1 MEIIILTINDF
12 TKKVKKEE
20 KKEEKLPAYV
30 VPISNFSANNAYVYG
45 VPCKVIQGQKADD
58 DDIIVMSLITGIR
71 YTIPKGW
78 YIGYDNEI
86 DAIRA
91 SSIERS
97 MYGKPQLLNIIGKKY
112 YPKDNS
118 YITDFKG
125 RRVSLVGK
133 TVTVVS
139 LPFDETIES
148 YGITRKMI
156 LVEYE
161 GKVYRTMFMEWAFFP
176 KTENV

>member
-1 MEIIILTINDF
+1 MEIIILTIDDF
-12 TKKVKKEE
+12 TKKV

-30 VPISNFSANNAYVYG
+30 VPTSNFSANNAYIYG
-45 VPCKVIQGQKADD
+45 VPCEVIGEVDKEN
-58 DDIIVMSLITGIR
+58 ILVMSLITGIR
-71 YTIPKGW
+71 YTIPKRW
-78 YIGYDNEI
+78 YVGYDNKI

-97 MYGKPQLLNIIGKKY
+97 MFGNPQLLNIIGKKY

-125 RRVSLVGK
+125 KRVSLIGK

-139 LPFDETIES
+139 LPFDETIEE

-161 GKVYRTMFMEWAFFP
+161 GKVYRTMFMEWAFLP
-176 KTENV
+176 KTDE

>member
-1 MEIIILTINDF
+1 MNSLMLILTINDF
-12 TKKVKKEE
+12 AKKVKKEE
-20 KKEEKLPAYV
+20 KRLPAYV
-30 VPISNFSANNAYVYG
+30 VPISNFSMDDAYVYG
-45 VPCKVIQGQKADD
+45 VPCKVIKEADD
-58 DDIIVMSLITGIR
+58 NNIVVMSLITGIR
-71 YTIPKGW
+71 YTISKGW
-78 YIGYDNEI
+78 YVGYDNEI

-97 MYGKPQLLNIIGKKY
+97 MYGRPQLLNIIGKKY

-125 RRVSLVGK
+125 KRVSLIGK
-133 TVTVVS
+133 TVTIVS
-139 LPFDETIES
+139 LPFDETIEE

-161 GKVYRTMFMEWAFFP
+161 GKIYRTMFMEWAFFP
-176 KTENV
+176 KADINL